1 MEIPLLC
8 IDDILYRIL
17 QTILVK
23 ICCGCLTKQL
33 AIAMDKYTL
42 FDKGNSG
49 FVNIRTLANL
59 DSTSF

>member
-23 ICCGCLTKQL
+23 ICCGCLTKEL
-33 AIAMDKYTL
+33 AIAVDKYTL
-42 FDKGNSG
+42 FDKANYG
-49 FVNIRTLANL
+49 FVNIKTLAN
-59 DSTSF
+59 